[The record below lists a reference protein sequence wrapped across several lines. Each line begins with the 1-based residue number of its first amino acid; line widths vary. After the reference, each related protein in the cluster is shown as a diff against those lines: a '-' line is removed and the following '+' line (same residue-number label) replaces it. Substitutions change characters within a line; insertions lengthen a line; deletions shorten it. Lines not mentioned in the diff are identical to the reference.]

1 MKAILINRALC
12 LALILAGLIV
22 AVADDPAKS
31 GKPTESLVAVTTTEK
46 KTVVGELAEQK
57 EGAKNLVIQDVV
69 TGKDV
74 ELTAKQIVG
83 KPQTVTDEE
92 AIKLSKNPGAV
103 VAWRIAQKI
112 VQGIPKGKVASVNGG
127 IIFTTMGAKDRLR
140 PGSELLVY
148 RGEEVIKDP
157 DSGEVIGKQ
166 RRLVAK
172 LDVVSVEEKS
182 SKVRLKGDLEIT
194 LNVGDQVE
202 LPSAEPAIAVL
213 PATDSEGNAFEG
225 TVKIANEIVSQLV
238 RRKVKVVERRK
249 FTDALTELA
258 IQQTELF
265 DAATAAKL
273 GKLAGASHVVTGNV
287 TRPGNS
293 GFKAELSLRL
303 VRVETSDIVSAT
315 NFESYPF
322 RFDPVNDNNGS
333 EVAIPRAKINV
344 LKELKDVNRAT
355 RKGSWELRDGTL
367 RNLADHSVVSLPV
380 EIKSGS
386 YEISMEL
393 NRAAGTE
400 AIFVWLP
407 VGDRD
412 VRLQAGDFHGL
423 EAVSGQA
430 IAQSPTRSPGKF
442 ENGRWH
448 RLVAN
453 VTVKGADCKIRVTL
467 DGNSIVNWNGKVADL
482 SGGTDWAPSNKS
494 QLGIAALKGRL
505 SFRDIQFSGSGK
517 VVR

>member
-1 MKAILINRALC
+1 M
-12 LALILAGLIV
+12 
-22 AVADDPAKS
+22 
-31 GKPTESLVAVTTTEK
+31 
-46 KTVVGELAEQK
+46 
-57 EGAKNLVIQDVV
+57 
-69 TGKDV
+69 
-74 ELTAKQIVG
+74 
-83 KPQTVTDEE
+83 
-92 AIKLSKNPGAV
+92 
-103 VAWRIAQKI
+103 VAWRIAKKI
-112 VQGIPKGKVASVNGG
+112 AQGTAKGKIASINGG
-127 IIFTTMGAKDRLR
+127 TIYTTMGAKDRLR

-157 DSGEVIGKQ
+157 DSGEVIGRQ

-172 LDVVSVEEKS
+172 LDVISVEEKS
-182 SKVRLKGDLEIT
+182 SKVRLKGDLEIM

-202 LPSAEPAIAVL
+202 LTSAEPAIAVL
-213 PATDSEGNAFEG
+213 PATDNEGNAFEG

-238 RRKVKVVERRK
+238 RRKIKVVERSK
-249 FTDALTELA
+249 FQGALVELA

-273 GKLAGASHVVTGNV
+273 GKFAGASHVVTGSV
-287 TRPGNS
+287 TRPAKS
-293 GFKAELSLRL
+293 GFKADLSLRL
-303 VRVETSDIVSAT
+303 VSVETGDVVSAT
-315 NFESYPF
+315 NFESFPF
-322 RFDPVNDNNGS
+322 RFDPVNDDDAS
-333 EVAIPRAKINV
+333 VIAFPKSKINV
-344 LKELKDVNRAT
+344 LKELKDVKRAT
-355 RKGSWELRDGTL
+355 RKGSWEMSDGTL

-423 EAVSGQA
+423 DAITGLA
-430 IAQSPTRSPGKF
+430 IAQGPTNRPGKF
-442 ENGRWH
+442 ENGKWH

-453 VTVKGADCKIRVTL
+453 VSVKGADCRIKASL
-467 DGNSIVNWNGKVADL
+467 DGNSIVDWSGKVADL

>member
-1 MKAILINRALC
+1 MKAKLTNRTLC
-12 LALILAGLIV
+12 IGFILAGLYV

-92 AIKLSKNPGAV
+92 AIKLSGNPGAV

-112 VQGIPKGKVASVNGG
+112 AQGIPKGKIASVNGG

-213 PATDSEGNAFEG
+213 PATDNEGNAFEG
-225 TVKIANEIVSQLV
+225 SVKIANEIVSHLV
-238 RRKVKVVERRK
+238 RHKMKVVERRK
-249 FTDALTELA
+249 FTDAFAELA
-258 IQQTELF
+258 IQQSELF

-273 GKLAGASHVVTGNV
+273 GKLAGATHVVTGNV
-287 TRPGNS
+287 TRPAKS
-293 GFKAELSLRL
+293 EFKAELSLRL
-303 VRVETSDIVSAT
+303 ITVETSAIVSAT

-322 RFDPVNDNNGS
+322 RFDPVSKRTDQVTKKT
-333 EVAIPRAKINV
+333 VAKLGEEAKPNW
-344 LKELKDVNRAT
+344 LLKDVEKNAPILSDRGY
-355 RKGSWELRDGTL
+355 RF
-367 RNLADHSVVSLPV
+367 VSLPKEV
-380 EIKSGS
+380 SGTK
-386 YEISMEL
+386 YL
-393 NRAAGTE
+393 
-400 AIFVWLP
+400 L
-407 VGDRD
+407 RD
-412 VRLQAGDFHGL
+412 
-423 EAVSGQA
+423 SGQA
-430 IAQSPTRSPGKF
+430 EFWLPDGS
-442 ENGRWH
+442 
-448 RLVAN
+448 VN
-453 VTVKGADCKIRVTL
+453 VTKGGTVYAFVRWKYL
-467 DGNSIVNWNGKVADL
+467 GKVAVDEGAFAQL
-482 SGGTDWAPSNKS
+482 ERDGWEILKDEVTTSFPAGEDWRWK
-494 QLGIAALKGRL
+494 ALKKDLPEGDVVLQLRTL
-505 SFRDIQFSGSGK
+505 NWGK
-517 VVR
+517 RMVVFAFK

>member
-1 MKAILINRALC
+1 
-12 LALILAGLIV
+12 
-22 AVADDPAKS
+22 
-31 GKPTESLVAVTTTEK
+31 
-46 KTVVGELAEQK
+46 
-57 EGAKNLVIQDVV
+57 
-69 TGKDV
+69 
-74 ELTAKQIVG
+74 
-83 KPQTVTDEE
+83 
-92 AIKLSKNPGAV
+92 
-103 VAWRIAQKI
+103 
-112 VQGIPKGKVASVNGG
+112 
-127 IIFTTMGAKDRLR
+127 MGAKDRLR

-157 DSGEVIGKQ
+157 DSGEVIGRQ

-172 LDVVSVEEKS
+172 LDVISVEEKS
-182 SKVRLKGDLEIT
+182 SKVRLKGDLEIM

-202 LPSAEPAIAVL
+202 LTSAEPAIAVL
-213 PATDSEGNAFEG
+213 PATDNEGNAFEG

-238 RRKVKVVERRK
+238 RRKIKVVERSK
-249 FTDALTELA
+249 FQGALVELA

-273 GKLAGASHVVTGNV
+273 GKFAGASHVVTGSV
-287 TRPGNS
+287 TRPAKS
-293 GFKAELSLRL
+293 GFKADLSLRL
-303 VRVETSDIVSAT
+303 VSVETGDVVSAT
-315 NFESYPF
+315 NFESFPF
-322 RFDPVNDNNGS
+322 RFDPVNDDDAS
-333 EVAIPRAKINV
+333 VIAFPKSKINV
-344 LKELKDVNRAT
+344 LKELKDVKRAT
-355 RKGSWELRDGTL
+355 RKGSWEMSDGTL

-423 EAVSGQA
+423 DAITGLA
-430 IAQSPTRSPGKF
+430 IAQGPTNRPGKF
-442 ENGRWH
+442 ENGKWH

-453 VTVKGADCKIRVTL
+453 VSVKGADCRIKASL
-467 DGNSIVNWNGKVADL
+467 DGNSIVDWSGKVADL